1 MSTRNNSIQQVSTT
15 APVGAQVGDKW
26 FDPSTNRQYQ
36 LLPVNGTTVQWSEVP
51 TSANAYGAVTAS
63 PTTWTAL
70 QSFLGTSSSLGVALN
85 NLAER
90 VNYVGI
96 GVSGTINYNVT
107 SQSVLY
113 HIGNAGS
120 NWIVNFRGSES
131 TSLNSIMAIGQS
143 VTVVLIANMGA
154 SAFINNG
161 VRVDGTLYTPAWV
174 GGTAPS
180 SGTASG
186 TDLYSY
192 TIVKTNELSFI
203 VFASRTAFSTPVF
216 VTNVPGIVN
225 TGLYEF
231 NSPITFTPGGTIGRE
246 GPSLAAARTGLTGTG
261 TDTWKNNTA
270 FFNVSN
276 GIQFW
281 TVPRTAT
288 YSIEA
293 WGAQGGT
300 SGSAQG
306 GRGAR
311 IKGDFSLTE
320 GEIIRILVG
329 QQGATGAHTQ
339 DGQPVSAGGGG
350 TYVMRTPYNTIGS
363 ILVIAGGGGGAAQNS
378 WTNSQGNHATATNNG
393 GFGGS
398 GTEPGGTGGN
408 GGASSTGCGGA
419 GFSGNGATG
428 SGSSAGEMAQSFLN
442 GGRGGGNARSW
453 GGAEIYGG
461 FGGGG
466 GGGGLAAGGGGGY
479 SGGGAGQ
486 WSSPQQGGGGGSFN
500 SAPSGA
506 VNEAGNTGQATLS
519 GAGRVVI
526 SPLETSPGGG
536 GGGPALYSFTD
547 ATFTSGTVQGRL
559 GPNISQART
568 GLTGTGV
575 DAWKGNT
582 AFFDVLNGIQLWT
595 VPETATYR
603 IEAAGAGAWNYR
615 QGGYGARI
623 RGTFALTQGEV
634 IRILV
639 GQEPAFGGAG
649 NSGGAAG
656 GTFVTR
662 APHNTN
668 GSILVIAGGGGGGHQ
683 NGLQSNSNGNASGTS
698 GRAGTSGGGS
708 PGTSGGGGGGQDAGG
723 GGGFFTNGT
732 NGGAGQGGFAYV
744 NGGFGSNE
752 GGTED
757 GGFGGGGSSGNSH
770 GAGGGGYSGGA
781 GTGPSPHHGG
791 GGGSFSNGIV
801 TDLQLD
807 QHRPGP
813 GYVTITKV

>member
-1 MSTRNNSIQQVSTT
+1 MSTRNNSIQQVATT
-15 APVGAQVGDKW
+15 APVGAQVGDTW
-26 FDPSTNRQYQ
+26 FNPSTNRQYQ

-51 TSANAYGAVTAS
+51 TGANSYGAVTS
-63 PTTWTAL
+63 TPISWTAL
-70 QSFLGTSSSLGVALN
+70 QSFLGTSSSLSLALTN
-85 NLAER
+85 AAEK
-90 VNYVGI
+90 VNFIGT
-96 GVSGTINYNVT
+96 GVSGTIDYNVT

-120 NWIVNFRGSES
+120 NWTVNFRGSEGA
-131 TSLNSIMAIGQS
+131 SLNSLMAIGQS
-143 VTVVLIANMGA
+143 VTVVLIANMA
-154 SAFINNG
+154 ATAYFNNG
-161 VRVDGTLYTPAWV
+161 VRVDGTVYTPAWQ
-174 GGTAPS
+174 GGTAPT

-192 TIVKTNELSFI
+192 TLVKTNEFSFV
-203 VFASRTAFSTPVF
+203 VFASRTAYSTPVF
-216 VTNVPGIVN
+216 VTNVPGVS
-225 TGLYEF
+225 TPSLYDF
-231 NSPITFTPGGTIGRE
+231 NSAITFTPGGTTGRD

-261 TDTWKNNTA
+261 TDSWKNNTA
-270 FFNVSN
+270 FFNVTN
-276 GIQFW
+276 GIQYW

-288 YSIEA
+288 YTIEA

-300 SGSAQG
+300 SGGQQG

-311 IKGDFSLTE
+311 IKGDFPLTE

-329 QQGATGAHTQ
+329 QQGSTGGHSQ
-339 DGQPVSAGGGG
+339 DGNPVSAGGGG
-350 TYVMRTPYNTIGS
+350 TYVMRTPYNTVGS

-378 WTNSQGNHATATNNG
+378 WTTAAGLHAQSGNNG
-393 GFGGS
+393 GAGQGSEAGGS
-398 GTEPGGTGGN
+398 GGN
-408 GGASSTGCGGA
+408 GGAASTGCGGA

-428 SGSSAGEMAQSFLN
+428 SGSTAGEMAQSFLN
-442 GGRGGGNARSW
+442 GSRGGGNARSW

-479 SGGGAGQ
+479 SGGGPGS
-486 WSSPQQGGGGGSFN
+486 WSSQQAGGGGGSYN

-506 VNEAGNTGQATLS
+506 VNEAGNTGGATLS
-519 GAGRVVI
+519 GAGKVVI
-526 SPLETSPGGG
+526 SPLDVAPGGG
-536 GGGPALYSFTD
+536 GGGAALYSFTD
-547 ATFTSGTVQGRL
+547 ATFTSGSVAGRT
-559 GPNISQART
+559 GPNITQART

-575 DAWKGNT
+575 DAWKSNT
-582 AFFDVLNGIQLWT
+582 AFFDISSGIQLWT

-639 GQEPAFGGAG
+639 GQEPTPGGIG
-649 NSGGAAG
+649 SSGGAAG

-668 GSILVIAGGGGGGHQ
+668 GSILVIAGGGGGGH
-683 NGLQSNSNGNASGTS
+683 NGGNQSNSHGNASSTA
-698 GRAGTSGGGS
+698 GR
-708 PGTSGGGGGGQDAGG
+708 PGTSSGGAAGSSGNGGGGQDAGG
-723 GGGFFTNGT
+723 GGGFFSNGT
-732 NGGAGQGGFAYV
+732 AGGGSRGGFAYV
-744 NGGFGSNE
+744 NGGFGSDE
-752 GGTED
+752 GGNED

-781 GTGPSPHHGG
+781 GTGGSPHHGG

-801 TDLQLD
+801 TDNQLD

-813 GYVTITKV
+813 GYVTITKI